1 MKPTYSRNVIHS
13 SMHKHSRGEGKVNA
27 SPNQPNVSQRV
38 LRSDVHA
45 SHNHTD
51 ATDKKKKQQKKQ
63 QQQPTPE

>member
-13 SMHKHSRGEGKVNA
+13 SMHKHSRGEGKVNS
-27 SPNQPNVSQRV
+27 SPNQPSVSQRV

-51 ATDKKKKQQKKQ
+51 STDKKKDKKKKQQ
-63 QQQPTPE
+63 PTPE